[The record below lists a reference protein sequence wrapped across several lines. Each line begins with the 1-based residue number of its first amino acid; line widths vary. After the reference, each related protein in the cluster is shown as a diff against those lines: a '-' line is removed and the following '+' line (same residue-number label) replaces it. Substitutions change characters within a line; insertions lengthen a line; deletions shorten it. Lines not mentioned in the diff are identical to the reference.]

1 MRLGGRQGDGEGRQL
16 MKGGDGKVRSS
27 EQRVNFVS
35 GSVWS
40 SGLITP
46 RAAATSSELLTKV
59 FEALQ
64 SIVEEQ

>member
-1 MRLGGRQGDGEGRQL
+1 
-16 MKGGDGKVRSS
+16 MKEEEMWKVWGS

-35 GSVWS
+35 GWVWS

-46 RAAATSSELLTKV
+46 RAAATSSSFNQV